1 VERLENLNSS
11 VLASASYDEKL
22 QLLTIAFKSGKTYD
36 FFDVPPE
43 IWNGFKEA
51 ESKGSFFSRNRWRK
65 EAPPIP

>member
-51 ESKGSFFSRNRWRK
+51 ESKGSFFSRNIK
-65 EAPPIP
+65 GKFKPKLI